1 MIYTISSSKTV
12 NEVCAAMETAVPAHK
27 FGIVCVHDL
36 KETMVKKG
44 VEFDNE
50 VRVFEICNPVK
61 AKAALNIDMELASAL
76 PCRISVFS
84 DNGQTKISMIK
95 PSDMLQALNNHP
107 DLASMAQEVE
117 KISMDIMDAVK
128 ETLNN

>member
-44 VEFDNE
+44 V
-50 VRVFEICNPVK
+50 
-61 AKAALNIDMELASAL
+61 
-76 PCRISVFS
+76 
-84 DNGQTKISMIK
+84 
-95 PSDMLQALNNHP
+95 
-107 DLASMAQEVE
+107 
-117 KISMDIMDAVK
+117 
-128 ETLNN
+128 